1 MRYPVLVSRRFGP
14 WLVGGLVACGS
25 WPTSAVGQGTRP
37 AGNRVPITSQP
48 AAASAPRS
56 GVADSLNFANGLY
69 RNRQYDLAAE
79 EYERVLRTAQA
90 GTETTKAQL
99 AAAWFGLGHS
109 RLLLH
114 KYEDARRAFEG
125 FLQTAPDHPNAPLA
139 RYWIGEAAYVLG
151 DLPAAR
157 RSLETYTT
165 DGAGD
170 RRFLPAAWTILGD
183 IATRSS
189 DLPAARQ
196 AYGNALSGGEVKG
209 SLGSRA
215 RLGLGRILAA
225 QGESA
230 PALVVLRELVAT
242 GGPEWLDKAWMQIGQ
257 VEATSGNWV
266 EAVDAF
272 ESLEKSSPRS
282 PLLPQGRLERAEAL
296 IKLGKPDQAEALLRP
311 LATDAQG
318 SLSITASD
326 TLGTLLLT
334 NGKPAEAL
342 TVLDSALGRPVAAGA
357 VVTAL
362 RFHAAQAALMAGQTS
377 EARDRFMAITRDE
390 PTSSWADD
398 AQLRAAALAL
408 DAKDYAGARQLA
420 GALPTTYPDS
430 PLHADAHLIDA
441 RAALGLNQP
450 KDAIAILTASLADDK
465 PSPEVAQAASY
476 YLGLAYGK
484 DGQADK
490 AAEALG
496 KLASAPST
504 TGTAAADAQYLI
516 GQTDFDEGR
525 FAEAITALT
534 KYLEAKPEGSV
545 AADALARITL
555 SQATLGQVEA
565 ADASLAKLVAGFP
578 TSPTLMPTRLRLSEL
593 ALDAKQFDRAE
604 SLFRQITES
613 KDKPAEPL
621 IEARAWSGL
630 GWSLFGASHPA
641 EAAEAFG
648 KAIDLAPDKPLA
660 VDARFIQARAL
671 QDAGQT
677 DPAITAYT
685 KALADHPDAKQAGPA
700 ALALARLQVAAGQ
713 PAAAASTFQTVVEK
727 HAADAG
733 EPEQSVL
740 CEWGWALLD
749 AGQTAEADKV
759 FERLLAGFPD
769 GPRANDARFNLA
781 ESAYE
786 AHNLDR
792 TVELLT
798 PLVAP
803 GSETR
808 PELVERAL
816 YRIGRVE
823 VDRRDWTAASTMLDR
838 LIGEYPSSPFGREA
852 RFWRAEVAFQT
863 GDSAAAATGFTS
875 LIDEPAGATDPQGMI
890 GTARG
895 RMVQVAVQ
903 QNRWADALT
912 TADAWS
918 ASVPDPQADPIGA
931 EVDYS
936 RGRALQGLAKFD
948 DARAAF
954 DRAIAARPRSELA
967 ARAQLMRGETFFHQ
981 EQYRDALREFYRVV
995 IQYNAPEWQA
1005 TALLE
1010 AGKVHEKLDQW
1021 REAVATYEK
1030 LRTQF
1035 PDDRNAAEAGRRLEA
1050 ARQHVPG
1057 SAPASEPVAPAG

>member
-1 MRYPVLVSRRFGP
+1 MRYPGLVSRRFGP
-14 WLVGGLVACGS
+14 WLVGGLIACGGLS
-25 WPTSAVGQGTRP
+25 PVAVGQGT
-37 AGNRVPITSQP
+37 ASNGNRTPINSRPTAP
-48 AAASAPRS
+48 PAPRS

-79 EYERVLRTAQA
+79 EFERVLRAAQA
-90 GTETTKAQL
+90 GTATTTAQL

-139 RYWIGEAAYVLG
+139 RYWVGESAYVLG

-189 DLPAARQ
+189 DLPTARQ
-196 AYGNALSGGEVKG
+196 AYEHALSRGEVKG

-230 PALVVLRELVAT
+230 PALKILRELVAT

-257 VEATSGNWV
+257 VEANSGHWA
-266 EAVDAF
+266 EAVAAF
-272 ESLEKSSPRS
+272 ESLEQASPRS
-282 PLLPQGRLERAEAL
+282 PLLAQGRLDRAEAL
-296 IKLGKPDQAEALLRP
+296 IKLDQPAEAETLLRP
-311 LATDAQG
+311 LAADAHG
-318 SLSITASD
+318 SLWIAASD
-326 TLGTLLLT
+326 TLGTLLIT
-334 NGKPAEAL
+334 KGQAGEAL
-342 TVLDSALGRPVAAGA
+342 TVLDAALGRPGAAGPA
-357 VVTAL
+357 ATAL
-362 RFHAAQAALMAGQTS
+362 RFHAAQAALMAGQTA
-377 EARDRFMAITRDE
+377 EARDRFEAISRDE

-408 DAKDYAGARQLA
+408 DAKDYAAARRLA
-420 GALPTTYPDS
+420 GAIPTSYPDS

-441 RAALGLNQP
+441 RAALGLDQP
-450 KDAIAILTASLADDK
+450 KDAIAILTASQANDK
-465 PSPEVAQAASY
+465 PSPEVAQAATY

-484 DGQADK
+484 DGQTDK
-490 AAEALG
+490 ATAALG
-496 KLASAPST
+496 KLASAPAS
-504 TGTAAADAQYLI
+504 TGTAAADAQYLL
-516 GQTDFDEGR
+516 GQTDFNEGR
-525 FAEAITALT
+525 FADAIQALE

-545 AADALARITL
+545 APDALARIAL
-555 SQATLGQVEA
+555 SQATLGQTDA

-578 TSPTLMPTRLRLSEL
+578 TSPTLLPTRLRLAEM
-593 ALDAKQFDRAE
+593 ALDSKRFDRAE
-604 SLFRQITES
+604 PLFRQITDAT
-613 KDKPAEPL
+613 DKPADPS

-630 GWSLFGASHPA
+630 GWSLYGANHPA
-641 EAAEAFG
+641 EAASAFG
-648 KAIDLAPDKPLA
+648 TLIDLAPANPLA
-660 VDARFIQARAL
+660 VDARFIQGRAL

-685 KALADHPDAKQAGPA
+685 RALADHPDARQAGPA

-713 PAAAASTFQTVVEK
+713 PAAAASTLQTVVEN
-727 HAADAG
+727 HADDAG
-733 EPEQSVL
+733 EPKQSLL

-759 FERLLAGFPD
+759 FERLLADSPT

-786 AHNLDR
+786 ARNLDR

-803 GSETR
+803 GAETR

-823 VDRRDWTAASTMLDR
+823 VDRRDWTAAATLLDR
-838 LIGEYPSSPFGREA
+838 LIQDYPASSFGREA
-852 RFWRAEVAFQT
+852 RFWRAEVAFQA
-863 GDSAAAATGFTS
+863 GDSATAATGFTA
-875 LIDEPAGATDPQGMI
+875 LIDEPAAATDPQGMI

-895 RMVQVAVQ
+895 RLAQVAVQ
-903 QNRWADALT
+903 QNRWADALSA
-912 TADAWS
+912 ADAWAS
-918 ASVPDPQADPIGA
+918 SVPDPRADPIGP
-931 EVDYS
+931 EVDYA
-936 RGRALQGLAKFD
+936 RGRALQGLARFD

-954 DRAIAARPRSELA
+954 DRAIEARPRSELA

-1021 REAVATYEK
+1021 REAIAAYEK

-1035 PDDRNAAEAGRRLEA
+1035 PADPTAEEAGRRLEA
-1050 ARQHVPG
+1050 ARRHLPG
-1057 SAPASEPVAPAG
+1057 SGELVAPTG

>member
-1 MRYPVLVSRRFGP
+1 MRYPVLVSMRFGP
-14 WLVGGLVACGS
+14 WLVGGLVTWGGLPS
-25 WPTSAVGQGTRP
+25 VAVGQGTTP
-37 AGNRVPITSQP
+37 NGNRTPINSRP
-48 AAASAPRS
+48 SARS

-79 EYERVLRTAQA
+79 EYERVLRAAQA
-90 GTETTKAQL
+90 GTETSNAQL

-125 FLQTAPDHPNAPLA
+125 FIQTAPNHPNAPLA

-157 RSLETYTT
+157 RSLQTYTA

-196 AYGNALSGGEVKG
+196 AYENALGGGEVKG

-215 RLGLGRILAA
+215 RLGLGRILTA

-242 GGPEWLDKAWMQIGQ
+242 GGPEWVDKAWIQIGQ
-257 VEATSGNWV
+257 VEATSGHWAEAV
-266 EAVDAF
+266 EAF
-272 ESLEKSSPRS
+272 ETLEKSSPRS
-282 PLLPQGRLERAEAL
+282 PLLAQGRLDRAEAL
-296 IKLGKPDQAEALLRP
+296 IKLGRPDEAEALLRP
-311 LATDAQG
+311 LADDAHG
-318 SLSITASD
+318 PLSITASD

-334 NGKPAEAL
+334 SNQPAEAL
-342 TVLDSALGRPVAAGA
+342 TVLDAALGRPGAAGSA
-357 VVTAL
+357 ATAL
-362 RFHAAQAALMAGQTS
+362 RFHAAQAALMAGRTA
-377 EARDRFMAITRDE
+377 EARDRFVAITRDE
-390 PTSSWADD
+390 PKSSWADD

-420 GALPTTYPDS
+420 GSIPTNYPES

-441 RAALGLNQP
+441 RAALGLDQP
-450 KDAIAILTASLADDK
+450 KDAIAILTASLANDNL
-465 PSPEVAQAASY
+465 SPEVAQAGSY

-484 DGQADK
+484 DGQTDK

-496 KLASAPST
+496 KLASAPSS
-504 TGTAAADAQYLI
+504 TGTAAADAQYLL
-516 GQTDFDEGR
+516 GQADFDAGR
-525 FAEAITALT
+525 FAEAITALS

-545 AADALARITL
+545 AADALARVAL
-555 SQATLGQVEA
+555 SQATLGQTDA
-565 ADASLAKLVAGFP
+565 ADATLAKLSTGFP
-578 TSPTLMPTRLRLSEL
+578 TSPTLRPTRLRLAEL
-593 ALDAKQFDRAE
+593 ALDGKQFDRAE
-604 SLFRQITES
+604 PLFRQITEA
-613 KDKPAEPL
+613 KDKPADPL

-630 GWSLFGASHPA
+630 GWSLYGANHPA
-641 EAAEAFG
+641 EAAAAFG
-648 KAIDLAPDKPLA
+648 TSIDLAPDNPLA
-660 VDARFIQARAL
+660 VDARFIQGRAF

-677 DPAITAYT
+677 DPAIAAYT
-685 KALADHPDAKQAGPA
+685 KALAAHPDARQAGPA

-713 PAAAASTFQTVVEK
+713 PAVAAATFQTVVEK

-733 EPEQSVL
+733 EPEQSLL

-749 AGQTAEADKV
+749 AERTAEADKV
-759 FERLLAGFPD
+759 FERLLAEFPT

-798 PLVAP
+798 PLVSP

-823 VDRRDWTAASTMLDR
+823 VDRRDWTAASMMLDR
-838 LIGEYPSSPFGREA
+838 LIQEYPASLFSREV
-852 RFWRAEVAFQT
+852 RFWRAEVAFQA
-863 GDSAAAATGFTS
+863 GDSPAAATGFTS
-875 LIDEPAGATDPQGMI
+875 LINEPAGATDPQGMI

-895 RMVQVAVQ
+895 RLVQIAVQ
-903 QNRWADALT
+903 QSRWADALT
-912 TADAWS
+912 AADAWA
-918 ASVPDPQADPIGA
+918 ASVPDSQADPIGP

-954 DRAIAARPRSELA
+954 DRAIAARPRTELA

-1021 REAVATYEK
+1021 REAVAAYEK

-1035 PDDRNAAEAGRRLEA
+1035 PGDRNAAEAGRRLEA
-1050 ARQHVPG
+1050 ARGHVPASDPAPG
-1057 SAPASEPVAPAG
+1057 SVGLVAPTG